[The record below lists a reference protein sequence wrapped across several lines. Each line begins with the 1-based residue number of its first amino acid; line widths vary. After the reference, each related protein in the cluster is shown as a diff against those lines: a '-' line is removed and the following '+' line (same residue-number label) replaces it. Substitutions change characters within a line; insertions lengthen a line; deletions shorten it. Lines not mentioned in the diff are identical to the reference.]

1 MYPLIAYTL
10 NQLADMEE
18 KFLQREASR
27 NSLHLPLAINDD
39 NEGSTLVRR
48 TTFDESRN
56 VEHQV
61 RYCKLF
67 QVARFSLGII
77 SQILVYTT
85 ATYL

>member
-1 MYPLIAYTL
+1 L

>member
-10 NQLADMEE
+10 NKVAEMEE
-18 KFLQREASR
+18 KFLQKEPSTS
-27 NSLHLPLAINDD
+27 SLNLPFAINDD
-39 NEGSTLVRR
+39 NEESTLVRR

-67 QVARFSLGII
+67 QVARFTLGII